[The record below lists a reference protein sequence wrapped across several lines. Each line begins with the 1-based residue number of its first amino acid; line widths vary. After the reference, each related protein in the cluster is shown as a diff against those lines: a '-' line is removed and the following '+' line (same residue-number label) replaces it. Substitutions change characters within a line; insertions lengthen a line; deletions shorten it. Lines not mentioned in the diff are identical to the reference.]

1 MQNLLNLER
10 KLREM
15 GQQIT
20 DAELGQEVAEEQ
32 AVFWEK
38 KAKALELEAKQN
50 MYRLSRLASVEQELE
65 TYKSKVG
72 DLVK

>member
-1 MQNLLNLER
+1 LNLER

-15 GQQIT
+15 QDRIT

-32 AVFWEK
+32 AAFWEK
-38 KAKALELEAKQN
+38 KAKELELEAKQN

-72 DLVK
+72 DLAK